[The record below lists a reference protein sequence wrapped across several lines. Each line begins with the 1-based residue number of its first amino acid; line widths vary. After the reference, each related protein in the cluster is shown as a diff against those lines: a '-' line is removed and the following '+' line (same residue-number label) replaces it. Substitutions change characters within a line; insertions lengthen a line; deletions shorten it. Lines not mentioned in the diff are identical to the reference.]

1 MEQTAK
7 LSFEIGGFP
16 VVFDIP
22 TMITSVVAF
31 ILVLLLALFASRNLT
46 MVPTGFQNFIE
57 MIIDFTNGIVR
68 TNISPKQAVRYYGL
82 AFTLFVY
89 LVISNE
95 LGLIFNVVTSEGN
108 HENAFAWWKSPTAN
122 INAVF
127 ALAIGVT
134 LFAHF
139 SGLFQSPKR
148 YFKEYFQP
156 YWFMFPIH
164 VIDELAKPIT
174 HGMRL
179 WANIFAGEILVVVL
193 LQMNWLFT
201 GAPLMAWLGY
211 SLFVGVVQAYIFT
224 ILAFIY
230 LSQKISTHE

>member
-1 MEQTAK
+1 MEQSAK
-7 LSFEIGGFP
+7 FSFEVGGFP

-22 TMITSVVAF
+22 TMITTVVAAV
-31 ILVLLLALFASRNLT
+31 LVLVLALVSSRRLT
-46 MVPTGFQNFIE
+46 MVPKGLQNFIE

-68 TNISPKQAVRYYGL
+68 TNLKPSLAVRYYGL
-82 AFTLFVY
+82 AFTLFLY

-95 LGLIFNVVTSEGN
+95 LGLMFNIVTSDGN

-127 ALAIGVT
+127 ALAIGIT

-139 SGLFQSPKR
+139 SGLVRSPKH

-164 VIDELAKPIT
+164 IIDEVAKPFT

-179 WANIFAGEILVVVL
+179 WANIFAGEIMIIVL

-201 GAPLMAWLGY
+201 SAPLMVWIGY

>member
-1 MEQTAK
+1 MEQSAK
-7 LSFEIGGFP
+7 FSFEIGGFP

-22 TMITSVVAF
+22 TMITTIVASV
-31 ILVLLLALFASRNLT
+31 LVLFLAFMASRKLT
-46 MVPTGFQNFIE
+46 MVPTGLQNFIE

-68 TNISPKQAVRYYGL
+68 TSLDKKTAVRFYGL
-82 AFTLFVY
+82 AFTLFLY

-95 LGLIFNVVTSEGN
+95 LGLMFNVVTSEGN

-127 ALAIGVT
+127 ALAISIT

-139 SGLFQSPKR
+139 LGITKSPKH
-148 YFKEYFQP
+148 YLKEYFQP

-164 VIDELAKPIT
+164 IIDELAKPFT

-179 WANIFAGEILVVVL
+179 WANIFAGEIMVVVL
-193 LQMNWLFT
+193 LQMNWLFS
-201 GAPLMAWLGY
+201 GAPLMVWIGY

-224 ILAFIY
+224 ILTFIY
-230 LSQKISTHE
+230 LSQKISAHE